1 MKGMKEENEK
11 REAKNENILY
21 NEDPN
26 LKSKQRKN
34 KSNSTRTTRIHLNLY
49 LETNKSHLCITL

>member
-1 MKGMKEENEK
+1 VEPIRRKRKKGPQSMKGMKEENEK

-26 LKSKQRKN
+26 LKSKQRK
-34 KSNSTRTTRIHLNLY
+34 KQ
-49 LETNKSHLCITL
+49 K